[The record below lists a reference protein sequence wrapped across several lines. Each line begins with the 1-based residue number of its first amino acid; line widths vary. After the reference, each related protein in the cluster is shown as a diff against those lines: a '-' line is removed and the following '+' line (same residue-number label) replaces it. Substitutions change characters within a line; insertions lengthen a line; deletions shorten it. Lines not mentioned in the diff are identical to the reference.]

1 MEIFNKKSLAKDEII
16 QFEISDD
23 ITKKV
28 TNFYS
33 ENPFPSY
40 DNDENKYSLI
50 VKGDKN
56 IFAKEFKD
64 FIGLNKKVLEVGSGT
79 SQLA

>member
-28 TNFYS
+28 ANFYS
-33 ENPFPSY
+33 KNPFPSY
-40 DNDENKYSLI
+40 NNDENKYSLLNTDEYTCFKVI
-50 VKGDKN
+50 GVQAGGCLLNIKN
-56 IFAKEFKD
+56 TLI
-64 FIGLNKKVLEVGSGT
+64 
-79 SQLA
+79 

>member
-28 TNFYS
+28 TNFYRK
-33 ENPFPSY
+33 E
-40 DNDENKYSLI
+40 SLMT
-50 VKGDKN
+50 
-56 IFAKEFKD
+56 FFKR
-64 FIGLNKKVLEVGSGT
+64 I
-79 SQLA
+79 Q